1 MTNSNTV
8 ASPLAALIAGLPRYD
23 VIGYDVEMLPL
34 VDGNIVYLSD
44 VLVALEAIPA
54 TDARES
60 LPTNCRKWDFYPI
73 EMPLTKEGQGPA
85 IPGKD
90 EIASITYEVWD
101 RLLNTHAS
109 FGNLPDAI
117 NEAMRLSRIALENK

>member
-1 MTNSNTV
+1 MTDDDLIRRGDVLAMFTIPGRDGDRIRD
-8 ASPLAALIAGLPRYD
+8 AIAAL
-23 VIGYDVEMLPL
+23 
-34 VDGNIVYLSD
+34 
-44 VLVALEAIPA
+44 PA
-54 TDARES
+54 TDARGA

-85 IPGKD
+85 IPGRD

>member
-1 MTNSNTV
+1 MSDDD
-8 ASPLAALIAGLPRYD
+8 LIRRGDALKIAKEFCVG
-23 VIGYDVEMLPL
+23 GYE
-34 VDGNIVYLSD
+34 GE
-44 VLVALEAIPA
+44 LEEAFDAIPA

-85 IPGKD
+85 IPGRD